1 LPDGT
6 RAHSVAWQA
15 RFLPQRFGE
24 QENVASGHSD
34 LGRDRD
40 KSEQANRDQGE
51 GHVTGENKGA
61 FHGVFLNMHNE
72 QLRRLAKCGPTIRIS
87 IRAWSTI

>member
-1 LPDGT
+1 L
-6 RAHSVAWQA
+6 
-15 RFLPQRFGE
+15 RFGE

-34 LGRDRD
+34 LGRDCD
-40 KSEQANRDQGE
+40 KSEQANCDQRE
-51 GHVTGENKGA
+51 GHVTGEDKGA

-72 QLRRLAKCGPTIRIS
+72 QLGRLAKCGPNDRIN